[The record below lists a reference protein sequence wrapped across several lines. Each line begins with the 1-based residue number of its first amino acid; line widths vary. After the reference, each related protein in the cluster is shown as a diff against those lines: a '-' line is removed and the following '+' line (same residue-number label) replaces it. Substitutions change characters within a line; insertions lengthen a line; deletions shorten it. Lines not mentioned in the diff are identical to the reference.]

1 MTTVRTDLPAG
12 TVTFLFTDIEGSTK
26 LLHALGAEAYAEA
39 LAEHRRILREAFT
52 AQGGVEV
59 DTQGDAFFV
68 AFPTAPGALAAA
80 IAATEG
86 LAPGP
91 IQVRMALHTGT
102 PYLGPEGYVGV
113 DVHRGARIG
122 AAGHG
127 GQVLVSAATAALI
140 GSDGLRDLGLHR
152 LKDLSAAEHIYQV
165 GSTDFAA
172 LKTLYQTNLP
182 VPATPF
188 LGRKHELAEVV
199 SLLAR
204 DDLRLL
210 TLTGPGGTGKSR
222 LALQAAAELSD
233 GYPQGVWWIPLAAL
247 REPSLVLETVAHALG
262 AKGGLAE
269 HIGDRS
275 MLIVFD
281 NFEQV
286 VEAAADLARLLAS
299 CPKLDL
305 LVTSREPL
313 RITGE
318 QEYPVPPL
326 QHAEGVEFFATRARA
341 IRPDF
346 AADATVSEICR
357 RLDDLPL
364 ALELAAARVKALSSK
379 QILERL
385 EQRLPLLTGGARDLP
400 ERQRTLRATIAW
412 SHDLLTTDEQRHF
425 ARLAVFRG
433 GCTLEAAE
441 AVIDVD
447 LDGLQSLV
455 DKSLLR
461 QADERFWML
470 ETIREYA
477 AEQLAASGEAE
488 ALRERHAKHFLTVAE
503 EAEPHVL
510 GVRPAGWLDRLDRD
524 HDNLRA
530 ALDRF
535 QSTGEIQ
542 SALRIGGAVWE
553 FWCLR
558 GHGLEGFRRLDD
570 LLAADQQPGMPRA
583 KALNGA
589 VHLAPKVSRD
599 AGSYRRRAD
608 QALALH
614 RDLGDAWGL
623 ALAEFQA
630 GMAFTVED
638 NYEAAI
644 PHMEKGVRRFREV
657 GDEHRALQAT
667 RMLAWC
673 HEELGDTARAD
684 EVRED
689 LLRDARAAG
698 DEQMEARALAILAAT
713 ATEEGRTTDAL
724 DLLKDAYR
732 IDRHIGNPEEIA
744 VDLIRFARALAV
756 AGKAAAAAAILARS
770 EAIREGL
777 GITHPD
783 WILEWQEEADTNAR
797 AGLDDAGFSEAWER
811 GKRLTDDEAVA
822 LAFESTDPTN

>member
-1 MTTVRTDLPAG
+1 MRSDLPGG
-12 TVTFLFTDIEGSTK
+12 TVSFLFTDIEGSTR
-26 LLHALGAEAYAEA
+26 LLHQLGAEAYAAA
-39 LAEHRRILREAFT
+39 LAEHRRILREAFS

-59 DTQGDAFFV
+59 DTQGDAFFI

-80 IAATEG
+80 KAATG
-86 LAPGP
+86 NLASGP

-102 PYLGPEGYVGV
+102 PFLGPEGYVGV

-127 GQVLVSAATAALI
+127 GQVLVSAATAALL
-140 GSDGLRDLGLHR
+140 GTAGLRDLGLHR
-152 LKDLSAAEHIYQV
+152 LKDLSAPEHIYQL
-165 GSTDFAA
+165 GTDDFPD

-188 LGRKHELAEVV
+188 LGRQHELAEVV
-199 SLLAR
+199 ALLAR

-210 TLTGPGGTGKSR
+210 TMTGSGGTGKTR

-233 GYPQGVWWIPLAAL
+233 GYPQGVWWVPLAAL
-247 REPSLVLETVAHALG
+247 REPSLVLETAARALG

-269 HIGDRS
+269 HIGDRA

-286 VEAAADLARLLAS
+286 IEAAADLADLRAS

-313 RITGE
+313 HIGGE

-326 QHAEGVEFFATRARA
+326 VHEEGVELFVARARA
-341 IRPDF
+341 VRPDF
-346 AADATVSEICR
+346 AADTAVSEICR

-364 ALELAAARVKALSSK
+364 ALELAAARVKALSPK

-412 SHDLLTTDEQRHF
+412 SHELLTADEQRLF

-433 GCTLEAAE
+433 GCTVEAAE
-441 AVIDVD
+441 VVIGAD

-461 QADERFWML
+461 QADERFFML
-470 ETIREYA
+470 EMIREYA
-477 AEQLAASGEAE
+477 AEQLEASGEANE
-488 ALRERHAKHFLTVAE
+488 LRGRHAEHFLALAE

-510 GVRPAGWLDRLDRD
+510 GVSPVDWLDRLDRD

-530 ALDRF
+530 ALDWF
-535 QSTGEIQ
+535 ESTGEIQ

-558 GHGLEGFRRLDD
+558 GHGREGFRRLEN
-570 LLAADQQPGMPRA
+570 LLNADQQPGMPRA
-583 KALNGA
+583 TALNGA
-589 VHLAPKVSRD
+589 VHLAPKVSTD
-599 AGSYRRRAD
+599 AASYRRRAD

-638 NYEAAI
+638 DYAAAL

-673 HEELGDTARAD
+673 HEKLGDTARAD
-684 EVRED
+684 EVRAD

-698 DEQMEARALAILAAT
+698 DEQMEARALAILAAS
-713 ATEEGRTTDAL
+713 ATDEGRTSDAL
-724 DLLKDAYR
+724 ALLKDAYR
-732 IDRHIGNPEEIA
+732 IDRHMGNPEEIA

-756 AGKAAAAAAILARS
+756 GGRADAAAALLARS
-770 EAIREGL
+770 EAIRVEL
-777 GITHPD
+777 GVAHPD
-783 WILEWQEEADTNAR
+783 WIVEWQEEAETKAR
-797 AGLDDAGFSEAWER
+797 ARLGEEAFAQAWER
-811 GKRLTDDEAVA
+811 GRGLSVDEAVA
-822 LAFESTDPTN
+822 LALESDSAS

>member
-1 MTTVRTDLPAG
+1 VRTDLPAG
-12 TVTFLFTDIEGSTK
+12 TVTFLFTDIEGSTT
-26 LLHALGAEAYAEA
+26 LLLRLGAKAYAEA
-39 LAEHRRILREAFT
+39 LAEHRRILREAFGVH
-52 AQGGVEV
+52 GGVEV

-68 AFPTAPGALAAA
+68 AFPTAPGALETAV
-80 IAATEG
+80 AATEG
-86 LAPGP
+86 LATGP
-91 IQVRMALHTGT
+91 IRVRMAIHTGT
-102 PYLGPEGYVGV
+102 PFLGPHGYVGV

-127 GQVLVSAATAALI
+127 GQVLVSAAAAALL
-140 GSDGLRDLGLHR
+140 GTDGLRDLGLHR
-152 LKDLSAAEHIYQV
+152 LKDLSAPEHIYQV
-165 GSTDFAA
+165 GPDEFPA
-172 LKTLYQTNLP
+172 LKTLYLTNLP
-182 VPATPF
+182 VPATLF
-188 LGRKHELAEVV
+188 LGRQRELSEVV
-199 SLLAR
+199 ALVAR
-204 DDLRLL
+204 QDLRLL
-210 TLTGPGGTGKSR
+210 TLTGAGGTGKTR

-247 REPSLVLETVAHALG
+247 REPSLVLETAAQALG
-262 AKGGLAE
+262 AKSGLAE

-275 MLIVFD
+275 MLIVLD

-286 VEAAADLARLLAS
+286 VEAAADLAGLLAS

-305 LVTSREPL
+305 LVTSRESL
-313 RITGE
+313 RIGGE
-318 QEYPVPPL
+318 QEYPLAPL
-326 QHAEGVEFFATRARA
+326 LHAEGIELFVARARA
-341 IRPDF
+341 VRPDF
-346 AADATVSEICR
+346 EAGTTVSEICR

-412 SHDLLTTDEQRHF
+412 SRDLLTADEQRLF

-433 GCTLEAAE
+433 GCTLDAAE
-441 AVIDVD
+441 AVIDAD

-477 AEQLAASGEAE
+477 AEQLEASGEADD
-488 ALRERHAKHFLTVAE
+488 LRRRHAEHFLALAE
-503 EAEPHVL
+503 EAEPHLL
-510 GVRPAGWLDRLDRD
+510 GVSPVEWLDRLDQD

-530 ALDRF
+530 ALDWF
-535 QSTGEIQ
+535 ESTGEIQ

-558 GHGLEGFRRLDD
+558 GHGLEGFRRLED
-570 LLAADQQPGMPRA
+570 LLGADQQPGITRA
-583 KALNGA
+583 RALNGA
-589 VHLAPKVSRD
+589 VHLAPKVLQD
-599 AGSYRRRAD
+599 AGSYRRRAE

-638 NYEAAI
+638 DYAAAL

-673 HEELGDTARAD
+673 HEKLGDTARAD
-684 EVRED
+684 EVRAD

-698 DEQMEARALAILAAT
+698 DEQMEARALATLAAA
-713 ATEEGRTTDAL
+713 ATDEGRTADAL
-724 DLLKDAYR
+724 ALLKDAYR
-732 IDRHIGNPEEIA
+732 IDRHIGIPEEIA
-744 VDLIRFARALAV
+744 VDLIRIARALAV
-756 AGKAAAAAAILARS
+756 AGKANAAAAVLARS
-770 EAIREGL
+770 EAIRAEL
-777 GITHPD
+777 GVTHPD
-783 WILEWQEEADTNAR
+783 WILEWQEEAESKAR
-797 AGLDDAGFSEAWER
+797 AGLDEVAFAESWER
-811 GKRLTDDEAVA
+811 GRSLTVDEAVA
-822 LAFESTDPTN
+822 LALEPVDPPD

>member
-1 MTTVRTDLPAG
+1 MRTDLPSG
-12 TVTFLFTDIEGSTK
+12 TVTFLFTDIEGSTR
-26 LLHALGAEAYAEA
+26 LLHALGAEAYAAA
-39 LAEHRRILREAFT
+39 LAEHRRILREAFS

-59 DTQGDAFFV
+59 DTQGDAFFI

-80 IAATEG
+80 KAATG
-86 LAPGP
+86 NLASGP

-102 PYLGPEGYVGV
+102 PFLGPEGYVGV

-127 GQVLVSAATAALI
+127 GQVLVSAATAALL
-140 GSDGLRDLGLHR
+140 GTAGLRDLGLHR
-152 LKDLSAAEHIYQV
+152 LKDLSAPEHIYQL
-165 GSTDFAA
+165 GTDDFPD

-188 LGRKHELAEVV
+188 LGRQHELAEVV
-199 SLLAR
+199 ALLAR

-210 TLTGPGGTGKSR
+210 TMTGPGGTGKTR

-233 GYPQGVWWIPLAAL
+233 GYPQGVWWVPLAAL
-247 REPSLVLETVAHALG
+247 REPSLVLETAARALG

-269 HIGDRS
+269 HIGDRA

-286 VEAAADLARLLAS
+286 IEAAADLADLRAS

-313 RITGE
+313 HIGGE

-326 QHAEGVEFFATRARA
+326 VHEEGVELFVARARA
-341 IRPDF
+341 VRPDF
-346 AADATVSEICR
+346 AADAAVSEICR

-412 SHDLLTTDEQRHF
+412 SHDLLTADEQRLF

-441 AVIDVD
+441 AVIDAD

-455 DKSLLR
+455 DKSLVR
-461 QADERFWML
+461 HSAERFWML

-477 AEQLAASGEAE
+477 AEQLEASGEADE
-488 ALRERHAKHFLTVAE
+488 MQRRHGEHFAALAE

-510 GVRPAGWLDRLDRD
+510 GVSPVTWLDRLDRD

-535 QSTGEIQ
+535 ESTGEIQ

-558 GHGLEGFRRLDD
+558 GHGREGFRRLEN
-570 LLAADQQPGMPRA
+570 LLNADQQPGMPRA
-583 KALNGA
+583 TALNGA
-589 VHLAPKVSRD
+589 VHLAPKVSTD
-599 AGSYRRRAD
+599 AASYRRRAD

-638 NYEAAI
+638 DYAAAL

-673 HEELGDTARAD
+673 HEKLGDTARAD
-684 EVRED
+684 EVRAD

-698 DEQMEARALAILAAT
+698 DEQMEARALAILAAA
-713 ATEEGRTTDAL
+713 ATDEGRTGDAL
-724 DLLKDAYR
+724 ALLKDAYR
-732 IDRHIGNPEEIA
+732 IDRHIGDPEEIA

-756 AGKAAAAAAILARS
+756 AGKADAAAAVLSRS
-770 EAIREGL
+770 EVIRAEL
-777 GITHPD
+777 GVAHAD
-783 WILEWQEEADTNAR
+783 WILEWQEEAETKAR
-797 AGLDDAGFSEAWER
+797 AGLGDDAFAEAWER
-811 GKRLTDDEAVA
+811 GRGLSVDEAVA
-822 LAFESTDPTN
+822 LALESDSAS

>member
-1 MTTVRTDLPAG
+1 MRTDLPAG
-12 TVTFLFTDIEGSTK
+12 TVTFLFTDIEGSTR
-26 LLHALGAEAYAEA
+26 LLHQLGAEAYAGA
-39 LAEHRRILREAFT
+39 LAEHRRILREAFG
-52 AQGGVEV
+52 AHGGVEV

-68 AFPTAPGALAAA
+68 AFPTASGALQAAVL
-80 IAATEG
+80 ATEG
-86 LAPGP
+86 LASGP
-91 IQVRMALHTGT
+91 IHVRMAIHTGT

-122 AAGHG
+122 ASGHG
-127 GQVLVSAATAALI
+127 GQVLVSAAAAALI
-140 GSDGLRDLGLHR
+140 GTDGLRDLGLHR
-152 LKDLSAAEHIYQV
+152 LKDLSAPEHIYQV
-165 GSTDFAA
+165 GTDDFAA

-188 LGRKHELAEVV
+188 MGRQAELAEVV
-199 SLLAR
+199 ALLGR
-204 DDLRLL
+204 EDLRLL
-210 TLTGPGGTGKSR
+210 TLTGPGGTGKTR

-233 GYPQGVWWIPLAAL
+233 GYPQGVWWVPLASL
-247 REPSLVLETVAHALG
+247 RAPSLVLETAARTLG
-262 AKGGLAE
+262 AKSGLAE

-286 VEAAADLARLLAS
+286 VGAAADLAGLLAA
-299 CPKLDL
+299 CPELDL
-305 LVTSREPL
+305 LVTSRESL
-313 RITGE
+313 RIGGE

-326 QHAEGVEFFATRARA
+326 LHAEGVELFVARARA

-346 AADATVSEICR
+346 AADGAVSEICR

-412 SHDLLTTDEQRHF
+412 SHDLLTSDEQRQF

-441 AVIDVD
+441 SIIEAD
-447 LDGLQSLV
+447 LDQLQSLV
-455 DKSLLR
+455 DKSLVR
-461 QADERFWML
+461 HSAERFWTL

-477 AEQLAASGEAE
+477 AEQLEASGESDE
-488 ALRERHAKHFLTVAE
+488 MRRRHADHFLSLAE
-503 EAEPHVL
+503 EAEPHLL
-510 GVRPAGWLDRLDRD
+510 GVSPVDWLDRLDQD

-530 ALDRF
+530 ALDWF

-542 SALRIGGAVWE
+542 PALRIGGAVWE

-558 GHGLEGFRRLDD
+558 GHGLEGWRRLED
-570 LLAADQQPGMPRA
+570 LLDADQQPGITRA
-583 KALNGA
+583 RALNGA

-599 AGSYRRRAD
+599 AASYRSRAE

-638 NYEAAI
+638 DYAAAL

-673 HEELGDTARAD
+673 HEKLGDTARAD
-684 EVRED
+684 EVRAD

-698 DEQMEARALAILAAT
+698 DEQMEARALAILAAA
-713 ATEEGRTTDAL
+713 ATDEGRTGDAL
-724 DLLKDAYR
+724 ALLKDAYR

-744 VDLIRFARALAV
+744 VDLIRVARAVAV
-756 AGKAAAAAAILARS
+756 AGKADAAAAVLSRS
-770 EAIREGL
+770 EAIRADL

-783 WILEWQEEADTNAR
+783 WILEWQEEAESKAR
-797 AGLDDAGFSEAWER
+797 AGLDNDAFAEAWER
-811 GKRLTDDEAVA
+811 GRSLTADEAVA
-822 LAFESTDPTN
+822 LALESVDPT

>member
-1 MTTVRTDLPAG
+1 VTAVRTDLPSG
-12 TVTFLFTDIEGSTK
+12 TVTFLFTDIQGSTK
-26 LLHALGAEAYAEA
+26 LLHELGAQAYADA
-39 LAEHRRILREAFT
+39 LAEHRRVLREAFT

-68 AFPTAPGALAAA
+68 AFPTAPGALRAAV
-80 IAATEG
+80 AATER
-86 LAPGP
+86 LAAGP
-91 IQVRMALHTGT
+91 IRVRMALHTGT
-102 PYLGPEGYVGV
+102 PFLGPEGYVGV

-122 AAGHG
+122 ASGHG

-140 GSDGLRDLGLHR
+140 GTDGLRDLGLHR
-152 LKDLSAAEHIYQV
+152 LKDLSAPEHIYQV
-165 GSTDFAA
+165 GPDDFPA

-188 LGRKHELAEVV
+188 LGRERELAAITG
-199 SLLAR
+199 LLSQPQ
-204 DDLRLL
+204 LRLL
-210 TLTGPGGTGKSR
+210 TLTGPGGTGKTR

-233 GYPQGVWWIPLAAL
+233 GYPQGLWWVPLAAL
-247 REPSLVLETVAHALG
+247 REPGLVLETAAHALG

-286 VEAAADLARLLAS
+286 VDAAADLAGLLAA

-305 LVTSREPL
+305 LVTSRESL
-313 RITGE
+313 HIGGE

-326 QHAEGVEFFATRARA
+326 LHAEGIELFVARARA
-341 IRPDF
+341 VRPDF
-346 AADATVSEICR
+346 AADAAVSEICR

-412 SHDLLTTDEQRHF
+412 SHDLLTSDEQLLF

-441 AVIDVD
+441 AVIQAD
-447 LDGLQSLV
+447 LDALQSLV

-477 AEQLAASGEAE
+477 AEQLEASDEADD
-488 ALRERHAKHFLTVAE
+488 LRRRHAEHFLALAE

-510 GVRPAGWLDRLDRD
+510 GVSPVEWLDRLDRD

-530 ALDRF
+530 ALDWF
-535 QSTGEIQ
+535 ESTGEIQ
-542 SALRIGGAVWE
+542 PALRIGGAVWE

-558 GHGLEGFRRLDD
+558 GHGLEGWRRLDD
-570 LLAADQQPGMPRA
+570 LLEADQLPGMPRA

-599 AGSYRRRAD
+599 AASYRRRAE

-614 RDLGDAWGL
+614 RDLSDAWGL

-638 NYEAAI
+638 NYAAAL

-673 HEELGDTARAD
+673 HEKLGDTARAD
-684 EVRED
+684 EVRAD

-698 DEQMEARALAILAAT
+698 DEQMEARALAILAAS
-713 ATEEGRTTDAL
+713 ATDEGRTSDAL
-724 DLLKDAYR
+724 ALLMDAYR

-744 VDLIRFARALAV
+744 VDLIRIARALAV
-756 AGKAAAAAAILARS
+756 AGKADAAAAVLSRS
-770 EAIREGL
+770 EAMRAEL
-777 GITHPD
+777 GIAHPD
-783 WILEWQEEADTNAR
+783 WIVEWQEEAESKAR
-797 AGLDDAGFSEAWER
+797 AGLDDEGFVEAWER
-811 GKRLTDDEAVA
+811 GRRLTVDEAVA
-822 LAFESTDPTN
+822 LALESIGPSN